1 VVDLPL
7 ILTIA
12 TIELIVELMVEV
24 VVVEVV
30 VVVVVV
36 VVVRELYHITILLS
50 CFPTAYLLLDN

>member
-12 TIELIVELMVEV
+12 MIELIVELMVE
-24 VVVEVV
+24 
-30 VVVVVV
+30 VVVV
-36 VVVRELYHITILLS
+36 VVVRELYHITILLN